1 MVSLVS
7 EYVFRFSLTIKNM
20 RLSFVKEN
28 NRWYINI
35 PKWTGDHEDLEMVA
49 GADQLCEQLSK
60 DGKTLTIDINSS
72 DTYDYIDPEEI
83 TLIKLSEDNGAT
95 YEVQDNTWTINADF
109 EPTVDVEKIRISPVT
124 KYVFGEYPKYI
135 RINVTNRV

>member
-1 MVSLVS
+1 MTESLIIIAGNSPPVN
-7 EYVFRFSLTIKNM
+7 IK
-20 RLSFVKEN
+20 S
-28 NRWYINI
+28 
-35 PKWTGDHEDLEMVA
+35 P
-49 GADQLCEQLSK
+49 
-60 DGKTLTIDINSS
+60 IDINSS